1 MFYTIL
7 IGYVNERRIEGR
19 RDRNLSGTGP
29 YSAVQKPLSVTG
41 CGSFTGM
48 TAHTIVAFIAHC
60 RQCTV
65 NTYKSMFTLC
75 LLRFSQGL
83 RLRQIDMMADNI
95 AASSATLT
103 KMAKKVAEGLCHSG

>member
-1 MFYTIL
+1 MSTSGAQRAEETE
-7 IGYVNERRIEGR
+7 IGQARVHIQPFKN
-19 RDRNLSGTGP
+19 
-29 YSAVQKPLSVTG
+29 LSVTG